1 MAAYRSLPFWPCFLD
16 NIDFNLDPNKMQN
29 KGKYFVMITNG
40 CFVGNIFNTYYSLS
54 EQFLLLK
61 DKAAVGY
68 VGLIILDLQ
77 IH

>member
-1 MAAYRSLPFWPCFLD
+1 
-16 NIDFNLDPNKMQN
+16 
-29 KGKYFVMITNG
+29 MITNG

-68 VGLIILDLQ
+68 VGPNYFGFANSLNRFSTNVYQSISIDNYGLHLLWK
-77 IH
+77 